1 MHTAPASPPTATDCL
16 GCCSWRAPAAAGSAE
31 NTRAALHFA
40 TAAARV
46 VMRPQL
52 NRVASSK
59 AVIKAMAS
67 EIQQLK
73 AKLVGATQRSNLGS
87 ALRPDSGQEA
97 GHCFSLT
104 SMVGVACACADMHMC
119 VCMCVPCRR
128 CALSLTRQR

>member
-1 MHTAPASPPTATDCL
+1 ML
-16 GCCSWRAPAAAGSAE
+16 GFTWCCDAGSAD

-73 AKLVGATQRSNLGS
+73 AKLVR
-87 ALRPDSGQEA
+87 GQSRRVHQNNSMKW
-97 GHCFSLT
+97 GHETHFT
-104 SMVGVACACADMHMC
+104 NNTTAQAA
-119 VCMCVPCRR
+119 
-128 CALSLTRQR
+128 

>member
-1 MHTAPASPPTATDCL
+1 VSAATL
-16 GCCSWRAPAAAGSAE
+16 PAGSAE

-73 AKLVGATQRSNLGS
+73 AKLVSLCPDS
-87 ALRPDSGQEA
+87 ALCTLRRQHPA
-97 GHCFSLT
+97 A
-104 SMVGVACACADMHMC
+104 VC
-119 VCMCVPCRR
+119 VVWLH
-128 CALSLTRQR
+128 ALP

>member
-1 MHTAPASPPTATDCL
+1 MLHSCHLHCVT
-16 GCCSWRAPAAAGSAE
+16 GSAD

-46 VMRPQL
+46 MMRPQL

-73 AKLVGATQRSNLGS
+73 AKLVRS
-87 ALRPDSGQEA
+87 PVEA
-97 GHCFSLT
+97 GS
-104 SMVGVACACADMHMC
+104 
-119 VCMCVPCRR
+119 CRR
-128 CALSLTRQR
+128 PMHDSVVVSKSAPCQCHQEEVIP

>member
-1 MHTAPASPPTATDCL
+1 MPAGVRNAHDVGVGQAHVCFTILFVMRCT
-16 GCCSWRAPAAAGSAE
+16 GSAD

-73 AKLVGATQRSNLGS
+73 AKLVSSQDFDCRSDVGCNPATQLGTGAGGS
-87 ALRPDSGQEA
+87 RPGRTLSPALHVCFGAA
-97 GHCFSLT
+97 GAS
-104 SMVGVACACADMHMC
+104 
-119 VCMCVPCRR
+119 
-128 CALSLTRQR
+128 

>member
-1 MHTAPASPPTATDCL
+1 MKVKGGREFVD
-16 GCCSWRAPAAAGSAE
+16 AAACEYPALQTPVLTLHSCHLHCVTGSAD

-46 VMRPQL
+46 MMRPQL

-73 AKLVGATQRSNLGS
+73 AKLVRSRLVQG
-87 ALRPDSGQEA
+87 
-97 GHCFSLT
+97 
-104 SMVGVACACADMHMC
+104 
-119 VCMCVPCRR
+119 
-128 CALSLTRQR
+128 